1 MTHKTTS
8 PLSAQPSSSSSQ
20 TSTQTNSAGFK
31 RNLTVFDMVIYGLIF
46 MVPIAT
52 FSLFGGV
59 SNASGGM
66 PALAYLVA
74 FVAMIFTVLSFGMM
88 INTFPSSGSIYTYT
102 TKSIGKGIGF
112 IAGWLM
118 LLQYLCSPDMVF
130 TMAAEALNSYVPQIP
145 VWGWCVI
152 FLAVVFFI
160 ASRGMKTT
168 MLVNRIALVFEFIV
182 LGMFVVFGV
191 IYIVTHPATS
201 GFSLTALFNPVT
213 FNAQGMLGAAS
224 LAVFSFVGFG
234 CVATLTDEAKDEH
247 HGPSRA
253 MLIMVVILVII
264 FALTCYIATCIDPS
278 GAICRGNEDNG
289 FYLIA
294 ELVGGTWFGVV
305 CAVAV
310 ALAQG
315 LFTGL
320 VGVVSVS
327 RILYVMG
334 KSGSLP
340 FALSKINEKR
350 QVPIVATTFVALLS
364 LVLLP
369 FFLTI
374 GMEGLAKVVNFGA
387 LSTYI
392 LLNLCVIV
400 WFWIRK
406 KDHSNPLRMLIFPI
420 LGALIPLA
428 VFLSLDTT
436 AKIIGCAWIIV
447 GIIYYLIMTKGLHRT
462 ITLE

>member
-1 MTHKTTS
+1 MTHKATPIT
-8 PLSAQPSSSSSQ
+8 PTPSSP
-20 TSTQTNSAGFK
+20 STQENSSGFK

-66 PALAYLVA
+66 PALAYIVA

-102 TKSIGKGIGF
+102 TKSIGKALGF

-130 TMAAEALNSYVPQIP
+130 TMAAEALNNYVPQIP

-168 MLVNRIALVFEFIV
+168 MLVNRVALVFELIV
-182 LGMFVVFGV
+182 LVMFMVFGIV
-191 IYIVTHPATS
+191 YIINHPATS
-201 GFSLTALFNPVT
+201 SFSLTAIYNPET
-213 FNAQGMLGAAS
+213 FSSSGLLAAAS

-253 MLIMVVILVII
+253 MLIMVIVLVII

-278 GAICRGNEDNG
+278 GAICRSNETNG

-320 VGVVSVS
+320 VGMVSVS

-340 FALSKINEKR
+340 SALSKINEKR
-350 QVPIVATTFVALLS
+350 QVPIVATTFVAILS

-374 GMEGLAKVVNFGA
+374 GMEDLAKVVNFGA

-392 LLNLCVIV
+392 LLNICVIV
-400 WFWIRK
+400 WFWIKK
-406 KDHSNPLRMLIFPI
+406 KDHSNPWRMLIFPL
-420 LGALIPLA
+420 LGTIITLA

-436 AKIIGCAWIIV
+436 AKIIGVAWIAV
-447 GIIYYLIMTKGLHRT
+447 GIIYYLIMTKVLHRT

>member
-1 MTHKTTS
+1 
-8 PLSAQPSSSSSQ
+8 
-20 TSTQTNSAGFK
+20 
-31 RNLTVFDMVIYGLIF
+31 
-46 MVPIAT
+46 
-52 FSLFGGV
+52 
-59 SNASGGM
+59 
-66 PALAYLVA
+66 
-74 FVAMIFTVLSFGMM
+74 
-88 INTFPSSGSIYTYT
+88 
-102 TKSIGKGIGF
+102 
-112 IAGWLM
+112 
-118 LLQYLCSPDMVF
+118 
-130 TMAAEALNSYVPQIP
+130 
-145 VWGWCVI
+145 
-152 FLAVVFFI
+152 
-160 ASRGMKTT
+160 
-168 MLVNRIALVFEFIV
+168 
-182 LGMFVVFGV
+182 
-191 IYIVTHPATS
+191 
-201 GFSLTALFNPVT
+201 
-213 FNAQGMLGAAS
+213 
-224 LAVFSFVGFG
+224 
-234 CVATLTDEAKDEH
+234 
-247 HGPSRA
+247 

-340 FALSKINEKR
+340 SALSKINEKR

-420 LGALIPLA
+420 LGALITLA